1 MAISRVG
8 AIPDPP
14 CFGKPAYFDEVND
27 EDCRTCHARVRCKVQ
42 CRQKKA
48 GGSHKKNTSLKN
60 SKATGRGD
68 RSVAAD
74 DEDAPTFR
82 VKKKMTTSWFGALK
96 HNSFIRLC
104 STFFRELAFGV
115 EQIPLEPYSEQELEE
130 IDE

>member
-14 CFGKPAYFDEVND
+14 CFGKPAFFNERD
-27 EDCRTCHARVRCKVQ
+27 EDCRTCHAKIRCKVQ

-48 GGSHKKNTSLKN
+48 GKLKKTTNTPS
-60 SKATGRGD
+60 RGE
-68 RSVAAD
+68 RSSSSVEED
-74 DEDAPTFR
+74 DAPTFR
-82 VKKKMTTSWFGALK
+82 VRKKMSGSWFGALK

-130 IDE
+130 IEDDD